1 MGKEVG
7 IKQAQKQIQNGK
19 IGVYPTETAYGIAA
33 DALNKEAIEK
43 VYSAKQRPKSKP
55 LTAICYDLD
64 QVEQHSNLTEEEK
77 NLVEEFM
84 PGPLTLV
91 VEKKDHVPDNLNQS
105 FVFRIPGSDTAREL
119 ATEDPI
125 TATSA
130 NISGQSTSYS
140 VGDIYHDLLE
150 ELDFVLDEGELS
162 EGPTST
168 IAEVNNGEVVIHR
181 EGPVKRSDLEN
192 VLKR

>member
-140 VGDIYHDLLE
+140 VGDISHDLLE